1 MIHPFVFTIIV
12 FGLVLEF
19 FFFFCTFLSLLSP
32 FFFFFILL
40 LICVE
45 VDAASQTSNEK
56 FLCKDIILVC

>member
-12 FGLVLEF
+12 FSLVLEYF
-19 FFFFCTFLSLLSP
+19 FFFAHSFLYCP

-45 VDAASQTSNEK
+45 ADAASQTSNEK

>member
-12 FGLVLEF
+12 FSLVLE
-19 FFFFCTFLSLLSP
+19 FFFFCTFLSLLSL
-32 FFFFFILL
+32 FFFIFL